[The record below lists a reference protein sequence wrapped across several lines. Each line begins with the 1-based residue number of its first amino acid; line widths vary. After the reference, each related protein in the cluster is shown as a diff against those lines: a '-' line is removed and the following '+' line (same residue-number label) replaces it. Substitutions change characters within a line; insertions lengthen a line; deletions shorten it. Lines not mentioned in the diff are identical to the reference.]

1 MVNICLNVLVAN
13 LEKLCS
19 ERPDGTL
26 CLPEHWSFPQELAD
40 RFVGMMTWQG
50 NDKTA
55 LLCTFIALDYLKN
68 TFAYNCFVPL
78 NNLLRNI
85 EICVEVDSQSLAG
98 IP

>member
-68 TFAYNCFVPL
+68 TFAYIILFCSSQQPAEKYR
-78 NNLLRNI
+78 NL
-85 EICVEVDSQSLAG
+85 CG
-98 IP
+98 G